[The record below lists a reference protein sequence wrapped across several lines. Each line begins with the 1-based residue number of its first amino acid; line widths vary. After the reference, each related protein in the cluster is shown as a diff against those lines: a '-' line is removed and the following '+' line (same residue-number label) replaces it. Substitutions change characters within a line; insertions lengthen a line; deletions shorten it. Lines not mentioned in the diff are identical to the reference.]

1 MLVLAY
7 VLAGRFNKMGNFC
20 STPRQRLQFEIRLD
34 QDDKELVRYALQKI
48 ADDADVSAQLGR
60 QKHERRRQRYEAGY
74 GQNGQ
79 HGSRNRQPGRNGL
92 PGETYRT
99 APEFPL
105 VDPQGRM
112 SPRSP
117 PYQDPR
123 GIPPGTTGAY
133 GGYRAYQPTALDGEL
148 NEETFDNEESDDH
161 SSPGR
166 QHGNVQPRAIPKS
179 PIRGRTRQ
187 APLARRPRRQEP
199 QQDAMST
206 YMAGAAPTSDQQ
218 E

>member
-1 MLVLAY
+1 
-7 VLAGRFNKMGNFC
+7 
-20 STPRQRLQFEIRLD
+20 
-34 QDDKELVRYALQKI
+34 
-48 ADDADVSAQLGR
+48 
-60 QKHERRRQRYEAGY
+60 
-74 GQNGQ
+74 
-79 HGSRNRQPGRNGL
+79 
-92 PGETYRT
+92 
-99 APEFPL
+99 
-105 VDPQGRM
+105 M

-148 NEETFDNEESDDH
+148 GEETFDNEESDDH

-166 QHGNVQPRAIPKS
+166 QHGNFQPRAIPKS

-199 QQDAMST
+199 QQDAMPT
-206 YMAGAAPTSDQQ
+206 YMTDAAPTSDQQ